1 MSTSHSSLYNIYKE
15 IYRYLQTKTCP
26 NTLWQHKHNP
36 IFLMLPVSLYAAS
49 SLDKKVT
56 LAPAEVQPEE
66 QGAKS
71 YASQTDR
78 PLGLKTSSVGQAAP
92 L

>member
-1 MSTSHSSLYNIYKE
+1 
-15 IYRYLQTKTCP
+15 
-26 NTLWQHKHNP
+26 
-36 IFLMLPVSLYAAS
+36 MLPVSLYAAS